1 MSEGNIVLA
10 AVGDVVLL
18 RPPSEALLRAPWDEA
33 DLRVANLE
41 APLTPGGIP
50 AAKLIRLKSPVA
62 AADWLADLGC
72 HCVSLANNHIMDW
85 GEPGLAST
93 LSALDAVGI
102 RYAGAGRDADE
113 AEQHV
118 ILSVGGWRVAFL
130 SWASTIPAGFQA
142 RDGRPGLAGIR
153 VRTSY
158 AADGATLDEQPGTP
172 PWVHT
177 EAVSEDVARL
187 VAALQ
192 RARAEADFVVLALHW
207 GVPPQWQSRFQGP
220 LADYQAPLGRQL
232 VAAGADLILGCHA
245 HTVYGI
251 EAVPRVAEPAG
262 LICYSLGNYVFHP
275 LADREAV
282 KLDSPLLP
290 YRAEEMAEN
299 SETYIARFS
308 LSPTTAGQLAIAEA
322 RLVPA
327 LLDEAWE
334 ARAPTPERA
343 RLIVNRVAAFSLQRH
358 TPVEREENAVVW
370 RSGDGS

>member
-1 MSEGNIVLA
+1 MAEENIVIA
-10 AVGDVVLL
+10 AVGDIALL
-18 RPPSEALLRAPWDEA
+18 RPPSEGLLRAPWDES
-33 DLRVANLE
+33 DLRLANLE
-41 APLTPGGIP
+41 APLTQGGIP
-50 AAKLIRLKSPVA
+50 ATKLIRLRSPVA
-62 AADWLADLGC
+62 AAGWLADLGC

-93 LSALDAVGI
+93 LSALDGAGI

-113 AEQHV
+113 AGRHV
-118 ILSVGGWRVAFL
+118 VLSVKGRRVAFL
-130 SWASTIPAGFQA
+130 SWACTIPAGFQA
-142 RDGRPGLAGIR
+142 REGRPGLAGIR

-177 EAVSEDVARL
+177 EAVSEDVAPL
-187 VAALQ
+187 VAALR
-192 RARAEADFVVLALHW
+192 RARAEADFVALALHW

-220 LADYQAPLGRQL
+220 LADYQVPLGRQF

-251 EAVPRVAEPAG
+251 EAVPRVDEPAG

-275 LADREAV
+275 IADREAI

-290 YRAEEMAEN
+290 YHAEELPEN
-299 SETYIARFS
+299 CETYIARFS
-308 LSPTTAGQLAIAEA
+308 LCPTAAGRLAIAEA

-327 LLDEAWE
+327 LLDEEWE

-343 RLIVNRVAAFSLQRH
+343 RVIADRVAAFSRWRD

-370 RSGDGS
+370 RSGDDS